1 MGMNRIILLSC
12 QAKRALMRKNG
23 LLSIAAWLLMS
34 AFVCSSVVAHDLP
47 MNSIMNAFVKGEPKQ
62 IELVVRIPL
71 DLLRGLPFSVKDSQ
85 YDVAASE
92 PAAQLASTLLEDGFV
107 LLENDVR
114 LTVLALMLPALALFR
129 RLMPERAG
137 IIMLSAVVALV
148 GGYWM
153 VERWQ
158 VLSQTQW
165 PRLDGDAAL
174 GAVRWGAVALLVLV
188 VLSALSKLTA
198 RKSHRRSK
206 AIESGAAEGRSRATT
221 SLNS

>member
-1 MGMNRIILLSC
+1 AGSHLLLS
-12 QAKRALMRKNG
+12 LFSFNVG
-23 LLSIAAWLLMS
+23 
-34 AFVCSSVVAHDLP
+34 
-47 MNSIMNAFVKGEPKQ
+47 
-62 IELVVRIPL
+62 IEI
-71 DLLRGLPFSVKDSQ
+71 G
-85 YDVAASE
+85 
-92 PAAQLASTLLEDGFV
+92 QLA
-107 LLENDVR
+107 
-114 LTVLALMLPALALFR
+114 VLALMLPALALFR
-129 RLMPERAG
+129 RLIPERAG

-188 VLSALSKLTA
+188 LLSALSKLTA

-206 AIESGAAEGRSRATT
+206 AIESGAAQGRSRATT
-221 SLNS
+221 SQNS